1 MKKFLAFLIISS
13 LVVASCEKPSK
24 NAYTINGSIDT
35 VVDGWVYLQT
45 RLEGP
50 LSTVDSVKLE
60 NSSFSFTGTIEFPAL
75 YYINIKETKS
85 LVPFFLESSKV
96 NLDIN
101 TKNIDK
107 TTISGSESQQEYEA
121 YLNMLDQYNIRLREN
136 YSLYAK
142 AQELGEFEKAQRF
155 DSIIV
160 DIDQQ
165 RSAFIKEYIQ
175 TNNNSAITPYLLY
188 RNLYNYELRELNE
201 VMSNLDTNLVASPYM
216 AFLAD
221 HLKTLKRTDI
231 GMLYVSFMMQD
242 TTREKYLPI
251 IDLIGD
257 NYLLLDFWASW
268 CRPCREENPNLV
280 AVYND
285 YKDKGFDIMGVS
297 LDRDEDAWKKAIIA
311 DNLTWH
317 HVSDLLYWENR
328 AAKIYGIR
336 SIPANVL
343 IDPNGIIIAKNLRGE
358 ALRNKLEEIF
368 DQAGA

>member
-1 MKKFLAFLIISS
+1 
-13 LVVASCEKPSK
+13 
-24 NAYTINGSIDT
+24 
-35 VVDGWVYLQT
+35 
-45 RLEGP
+45 
-50 LSTVDSVKLE
+50 
-60 NSSFSFTGTIEFPAL
+60 
-75 YYINIKETKS
+75 
-85 LVPFFLESSKV
+85 
-96 NLDIN
+96 
-101 TKNIDK
+101 
-107 TTISGSESQQEYEA
+107 
-121 YLNMLDQYNIRLREN
+121 MLDQYNIRLREN

-165 RSAFIKEYIQ
+165 RSAFIKNYILA
-175 TNNNSAITPYLLY
+175 NNQSAITPYLLY

-201 VMSNLDTNLVASPYM
+201 VMSDLDTNLLASPYM
-216 AFLAD
+216 PYLTD

-251 IDLIGD
+251 IDLIGE
-257 NYLLLDFWASW
+257 NYLLVDFWASW
-268 CRPCREENPNLV
+268 CSPCREENPNLV

-285 YKDKGFDIMGVS
+285 YKDKGFDILGIS
-297 LDRDEDAWKKAIIA
+297 LDRDEDAWKKAIRD

-358 ALRNKLEEIF
+358 ALRQKMEEIF
-368 DQAGA
+368 DQPGA